1 MKRKKTLK
9 NKINSIIRVLSINI
23 SSDNSYA
30 KLLALS
36 IDILFKV
43 STSGQFERQD
53 DKQTTGI

>member
-36 IDILFKV
+36 KDILFKV